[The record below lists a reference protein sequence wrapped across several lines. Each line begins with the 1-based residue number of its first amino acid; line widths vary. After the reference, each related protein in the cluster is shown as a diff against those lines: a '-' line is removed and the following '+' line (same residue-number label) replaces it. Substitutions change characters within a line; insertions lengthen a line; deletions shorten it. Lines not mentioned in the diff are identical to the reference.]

1 MKTEPNARFDCVGVE
16 TMTRWVKGG
25 GEMRKKK
32 LLMSVVLRTKHAVKT
47 PCDRKELKGPVDS
60 IHLMS
65 VLATRSAPAPAA
77 SSPALSPRLFDNAM
91 SSASPDED
99 VYENHHSH
107 KRRISP
113 LEQDVG
119 GCVGLGLRQ
128 NLLHRQSHLAR
139 HRFSAPSA
147 TDCACIPAERT
158 RKRI

>member
-1 MKTEPNARFDCVGVE
+1 
-16 TMTRWVKGG
+16 MTRWVKAGG
-25 GEMRKKK
+25 WEMRGKK

-60 IHLMS
+60 IHFMS
-65 VLATRSAPAPAA
+65 VLATRSAA

-113 LEQDVG
+113 PEQDVG